1 MNNYKE
7 FENFIKDRNTLELL
21 LFISLSKVM
30 PVNHGKNLRL
40 EIIQSIIINNLNA
53 VTKSI
58 NVDGVINI
66 LTELFPSDYRE
77 DPAET
82 SFTENFQFFNGNN
95 IVFPGTANNSTETVD
110 SLVKAILQSDNDL
123 PNELKLLIHDGLL
136 FMLYIHNEI
145 AKGLNFERY
154 MSFGNDG
161 EIELCFLDEDEF
173 KKRKELFKFSFD
185 KVEVI
190 YRKLGIQN
198 DIIKYFVFDR
208 ETSIDYDDV
217 DNNPILLKPFI
228 EFNGSYYLTE
238 PTTQMYCLNEFM
250 LNILEQ
256 NNQTELAEQLF
267 DDVIIFK
274 AKSLLKKMHWLPTD
288 ITEKFKDKISLTK
301 NETLWQFDEN
311 KLAYVYIIPHSK
323 SEETK
328 YYDKLIDDRISIL
341 LELVD
346 PHFEFFSFFIF
357 SSISIKEISFLT
369 FDEIKNSKQQFAV
382 NIIDLERLISFW
394 DIDELSLWKYSK
406 SMDRAI
412 EKKVQ
417 IMPFFSILTY
427 YKWYVR
433 NHYSFFESDSFY
445 NGISFGFDIQGN
457 IVMETNSNID
467 KHLVRYIDN
476 KKGLGYI
483 PVYKS
488 EKHLPIYLSEAINF
502 GKYSKVIEVFDFPL
516 WFSLSKRKNNFG
528 VHFID
533 AIAFWFFELS
543 NDIKKGV
550 NPLGKLPVEFIIEI
564 DERYNSFSSVDFN
577 EIEEKDHDVT
587 YEISP
592 LSRKIFFYIDINF
605 FIRLHRNDNSGE
617 QYLMSIIL
625 EVFSQLLAQ
634 LNLDPI
640 HSEVI
645 QTGIHNNIPFGSAKM
660 ILTADSS
667 YNLKMDN
674 RYVPRPRYI
683 SKADTS
689 IVLEELVSWMDL
701 EKELPEKITDK
712 KEKHDLFVKCVV
724 TLISKLREVLNQYD
738 YIELIKFLMYHHE
751 AVIQVSEFRKI
762 HIPAKIACFSKYD
775 NIINDYKDTE
785 SKIVNSS
792 LAYRSLIEFIVA
804 EPFNGMKKPNK
815 DDVDF
820 LLAIMDEILY
830 FGALQDLVKYDIN
843 SPEVGLL
850 PSGRI
855 GVSKEFFTDTL
866 SEYRKSN
873 IDDEIVDYKS
883 NFKKQF
889 KSKKE
894 VTDVKEKE
902 RTEYSIK
909 LDKIFNETWG
919 ITLPQLDDISNF
931 LAEHCIINE
940 KSYCILN
947 EESIFKLIKENSDYS
962 DEIIKSYLDV
972 LSLESR
978 GKMDV
983 PPAGLEYPEI
993 YPWRYNRMISYL
1005 RMPII
1010 KLKNDQSEYTYIWS
1024 PRFLIKATDNLI
1036 DLFYDGSLK
1045 LPNEQTKLQ
1054 NLLAERNN
1062 HKGKEFR
1069 NEVFEWLNKNPDLE
1083 VIKFEVKIKKKG
1095 FLIADNDYGDID
1107 ILAFDHKNKIIFCIE
1122 CKNTKQAKVI
1132 YDFQRDI
1139 NNYLN
1144 KQLPKHISR
1153 GKWLEKNKEQLNIKF
1168 NNLFD
1173 NYDVKTLV
1181 ISSYQLPVKFT
1192 TDTEIPL
1199 YSFNEIK
1206 TKKIF

>member
-1 MNNYKE
+1 MYDE
-7 FENFIKDRNTLELL
+7 FETFVKDRNTIELL
-21 LFISLSKVM
+21 EFISLSKLI
-30 PVNHGKNLRL
+30 PANHGKNLRL
-40 EIIQSIIINNLNA
+40 EVIQSIIINNLNTI
-53 VTKSI
+53 TKSI

-95 IVFPGTANNSTETVD
+95 IVFPGAANNSTETVNL
-110 SLVKAILQSDNDL
+110 LVKAILQSDNDL
-123 PNELKLLIHDGLL
+123 PKELKLLIHDGLL

-145 AKGLNFERY
+145 ATELNLERY

-161 EIELCFLDEDEF
+161 EIELCFLGEDEF
-173 KKRKELFKFSFD
+173 KKNKNLFEFSLD
-185 KVEVI
+185 KVKLI
-190 YRKLGIQN
+190 YKKLGIQN
-198 DIIKYFVFDR
+198 DVIKYFIFDR
-208 ETSIDYDDV
+208 KTAIDYDDV

-228 EFNGSYYLTE
+228 EFNGSYYLIE
-238 PTTQMYCLNEFM
+238 PTTQMYCLNEFI
-250 LNILEQ
+250 LTILEE
-256 NNQTELAEQLF
+256 NNLIEIGEQLF
-267 DDVIIFK
+267 DDIIIFK
-274 AKSLLKKMHWLPTD
+274 ATSLLKKMHWLPTD
-288 ITEKFKDKISLTK
+288 ITEKFKDKIPFTK
-301 NETLWQFDEN
+301 NESLWQFDEN

-341 LELVD
+341 KELVD

-357 SSISIKEISFLT
+357 SSISTKEISFLA
-369 FDEIKNSKQQFAV
+369 FEQIKNSKYQFAV
-382 NIIDLERLISFW
+382 NLFDLERLISFW
-394 DIDELSLWKYSK
+394 DIDELSLWKYAK

-417 IMPFFSILTY
+417 ISPFFSILTY
-427 YKWYVR
+427 YKWFVR
-433 NHYSFFESDSFY
+433 NHYSFFESDNFY

-457 IVMETNSNID
+457 IVMETNSNSD
-467 KHLVRYIDN
+467 KHLVKYIDD

-488 EKHLPIYLSEAINF
+488 EKYLPIYLSEAINF

-533 AIAFWFFELS
+533 AITFWFIEVS
-543 NDIKKGV
+543 NEIKKGV
-550 NPLGKLPVEFIIEI
+550 NSLGKLPVEFIIEI
-564 DERYNSFSSVDFN
+564 DKKYNSFTTVDFN
-577 EIEEKDHDVT
+577 KIEEKEDDIT

-592 LSRKIFFYIDINF
+592 ALRKIFFYININF
-605 FIRLHRNDNSGE
+605 FIRLHKNDNSGE
-617 QYLMSIIL
+617 QYLMLIIL
-625 EVFSQLLAQ
+625 EAFSQLLVE

-640 HSEVI
+640 GSKVI
-645 QTGIHNNIPFGSAKM
+645 KTSIHNNIPIGAAKM

-674 RYVPRPRYI
+674 RYIAHPRYI

-689 IVLEELVSWMDL
+689 IVLEELVTWMNL
-701 EKELPEKITDK
+701 ENQLPQKITEK
-712 KEKHDLFVKCVV
+712 KEKHELFVKCVV
-724 TLISKLREVLNQYD
+724 TLISKLRELLQQYD
-738 YIELIKFLMYHHE
+738 YIELIKFLMYNHE
-751 AVIQVSEFRKI
+751 AIIQVSEFRKI

-775 NIINDYKDTE
+775 NIIKDYKDTE

-804 EPFNGMKKPNK
+804 EPFNGNKKPNK
-815 DDVDF
+815 DEVDF
-820 LLAIMDEILY
+820 ILAIMDEILY

-850 PSGRI
+850 QSGRI

-866 SEYRKSN
+866 SEYHKSN

-883 NFKKQF
+883 NFKNQF
-889 KSKKE
+889 KIKNEIINNEDTKE
-894 VTDVKEKE
+894 
-902 RTEYSIK
+902 TEYNKKIN
-909 LDKIFNETWG
+909 KIFDETWG
-919 ITLPQLDDISNF
+919 ITLSQLDDISNF

-940 KSYCILN
+940 KSYCTLK
-947 EESIFKLIKENSDYS
+947 EESIYKLIKENSEYS
-962 DEIIKSYLDV
+962 DKIIKCYLDI

-983 PPAGLEYPEI
+983 PPVGYQYTEI
-993 YPWRYNRMISYL
+993 YPWRYNRMISHL
-1005 RMPII
+1005 RKPII
-1010 KLKNDQSEYTYIWS
+1010 KLKNDKSKNIYIWS
-1024 PRFLIKATDNLI
+1024 ARFLIKATDNI
-1036 DLFYDGSLK
+1036 IYLFYDGSLK
-1045 LPNEQTKLQ
+1045 LPKEQTKLQ

-1069 NEVFEWLNKNPDLE
+1069 NEVVEWLHKNTDLE
-1083 VIKFEVKIKKKG
+1083 VINFEVKIKKKG
-1095 FLIADNDYGDID
+1095 FLSADKDYGDID
-1107 ILAFDHKNKIIFCIE
+1107 ILAFDHKNKIIYCIE

-1139 NNYLN
+1139 NNYLD
-1144 KQLPKHISR
+1144 KQLPKHINR
-1153 GKWLEKNKEQLNIKF
+1153 GKWLEVNKEQLNAKF
-1168 NNLFD
+1168 NNSFVD
-1173 NYDVKTLV
+1173 YKV
-1181 ISSYQLPVKFT
+1181 ISLVVSSFQLPVKFT
-1192 TDTEIPL
+1192 NEVEIPL
-1199 YSFNEIK
+1199 YSFNDIK